1 MTSASNSR
9 QYKDHGPL
17 GDLLLKACR
26 PDSSGIRSIP
36 NLARQIKLAPMSL
49 YKWIKKAKIP
59 PERAL
64 LIVQNSINPK
74 TERPTVTLEDFHPY
88 VYK

>member
-1 MTSASNSR
+1 MTTASNHR

-26 PDSSGIRSIP
+26 PDSEGIRSIP
-36 NLARQIKLAPMSL
+36 NLARQIDLAPMSL
-49 YKWIKKAKIP
+49 YKWIRKAKIP

-64 LIVQNSINPK
+64 MIVENSINPK
-74 TERPTVTLEDFHPY
+74 TGKSSVKLEDFHPY

>member
-1 MTSASNSR
+1 MANASNHR

-26 PDSSGIRSIP
+26 PDSEGVRSIP
-36 NLARQIKLAPMSL
+36 NLARQIDLAPMSL
-49 YKWIKKAKIP
+49 YKWIRKAKIP

-64 LIVQNSINPK
+64 LIVQNSVDPQTK
-74 TERPTVTLEDFHPY
+74 KPTVTLEDFHPY